1 MEIGSRIKKLRLELN
16 LTQEELAERV
26 GIDKRNISRY
36 EGGHVDPRKSTL
48 RKMAEVFGITYEEMT
63 GPVEIVS
70 HEIPEDP
77 ELLKLFT
84 GVANLPKDKKDA
96 LMRVMEIV
104 VREHRI
110 QSAIAS

>member
-1 MEIGSRIKKLRLELN
+1 MKDCLDILVIDDDEVDSD
-16 LTQEELAERV
+16 QEE
-26 GIDKRNISRY
+26 IQ
-36 EGGHVDPRKSTL
+36 
-48 RKMAEVFGITYEEMT
+48 
-63 GPVEIVS
+63 
-70 HEIPEDP
+70 IPEDP